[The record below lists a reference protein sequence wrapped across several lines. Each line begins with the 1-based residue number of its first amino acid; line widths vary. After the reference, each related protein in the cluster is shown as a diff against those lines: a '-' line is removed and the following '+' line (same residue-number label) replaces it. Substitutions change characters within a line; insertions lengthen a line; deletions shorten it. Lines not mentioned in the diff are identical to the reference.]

1 VRAQQTQL
9 PDPRVPLRPIR
20 TTNKEQEL
28 VTKIPATPREFLAAA
43 AREIRERPATLGHLG
58 VVNTVRAIAFE
69 ADEQEVGEEALRVL
83 ALHLGY
89 GMESHVE
96 RDIGRWSRTRPVAAV
111 IYELEQAA
119 AQAVAVS
126 A

>member
-1 VRAQQTQL
+1 M
-9 PDPRVPLRPIR
+9 
-20 TTNKEQEL
+20 
-28 VTKIPATPREFLAAA
+28 TKIPATPREFLAAA

-58 VVNTVRAIAFE
+58 VVNTVRALAFE

-89 GMESHVE
+89 GSESHVE
-96 RDIGRWSRTRPVAAV
+96 RDIARWSRIRTVPTV
-111 IYELEQAA
+111 IHELERAAEQALE
-119 AQAVAVS
+119 VS